1 MMRLRDRAGR
11 VRAGVAAV
19 AVATA
24 MVVTASACSGNTGP
38 AVPGKLNVIASTDV
52 WGAVASAVAGDR
64 AGVRSIYTSPDG
76 DPHEFEPTA
85 QDTATIG
92 GADVIVENGADYDAY
107 MDKAQK
113 NPDTPVISAFDAYK
127 KANPDAPTGE
137 GQVNEHFFYDFA
149 VVKAVATDLADAM
162 AEKDPPNR
170 NAYEANAQ
178 EFGRQIDEL
187 QAKVAQIKAS
197 DAGKRVAQTEPLAA
211 YLLAEAGL
219 VDATPSAFTDAVE
232 AGNDPPAA
240 AIATTE
246 DLIGKKEVAALL
258 YNVQAVDET
267 TKRLLSV
274 AGSNGLPVVKISETL
289 PEGVSSYVAWQTT
302 NVDAIASA
310 VGK

>member
-1 MMRLRDRAGR
+1 MLR
-11 VRAGVAAV
+11 VRGNRTRVRVIAATAV
-19 AVATA
+19 AGA
-24 MVVTASACSGNTGP
+24 VVLTGAACGQNTGP

-52 WGAVASAVAGDR
+52 WGAVASAVAGDK

-85 QDTATIG
+85 QDTATIS

-113 NPDTPVISAFDAYK
+113 NPDTPVISASDVYK

-149 VVKAVATDLADAM
+149 VVKTVAADLANAM

-170 NAYEANAQ
+170 GAYEANAQ

-187 QAKVAQIKAS
+187 EAKVAQIKSADS
-197 DAGKRVAQTEPLAA
+197 GKRVAQTEPLAA

-310 VGK
+310 VAK

>member
-1 MMRLRDRAGR
+1 MIR
-11 VRAGVAAV
+11 VRARTTRVRVMA
-19 AVATA
+19 ATA
-24 MVVTASACSGNTGP
+24 MATAVVLTGAACGANTGP

-64 AGVRSIYTSPDG
+64 AGVRSIYSSPDG
-76 DPHEFEPTA
+76 DPHEFEATA
-85 QDTATIG
+85 RDSATIS

-113 NPDTPVISAFDAYK
+113 NPDTPVISAFDVYK
-127 KANPDAPTGE
+127 KVNPDAPTGE

-149 VVKAVATDLADAM
+149 VVKAVATDLANAM

-170 NAYEANAQ
+170 NAYQANAQ
-178 EFGRQIDEL
+178 EFGRQIDGL
-187 QAKVAQIKAS
+187 QAKVAQIKS
-197 DAGKRVAQTEPLAA
+197 TRTGTKVAQTEPLAA
-211 YLLAEAGL
+211 YLLADAGL

-246 DLIGKKEVAALL
+246 DLIGKREVAALL

-267 TKRLLSV
+267 TKRLLAV
-274 AGSNGLPVVKISETL
+274 AGTNGLPVVKISETL
-289 PEGVSSYVAWQTT
+289 PQGVSSYVAWQTT
-302 NVDAIASA
+302 NVDAIAAA
-310 VGK
+310 VAK